1 MAMRIQFR
9 RGTATQ
15 WTNAN
20 PILAAGELGLE
31 TDTQKFKIGDGST
44 AWSGLSYSSLPST
57 SVSASTL
64 TTKGD
69 IFVATGASTVSRLAA
84 GSSNQALVV
93 DSSTATGLKWSN
105 ITATNAG
112 DDDQVILGMRIFS

>member
-1 MAMRIQFR
+1 MRIQFR